1 MRPSCDLNTYLPND
15 SDHHEPSMSHDIRL
29 SIAHPVVYLTIP
41 VLGPHV
47 LHPCPFIRK
56 VPIASL
62 TIVMIRAIA
71 VVLDEA
77 LLAGKIDVAVIAHPV
92 AVRILRVLFVSSIVR
107 EPALAEIAVRHRIL
121 H

>member
-1 MRPSCDLNTYLPND
+1 MRF
-15 SDHHEPSMSHDIRL
+15 SHVIRL
-29 SIAHPVVYLTIP
+29 SISHPVVYLAIP

-56 VPIASL
+56 VPIAFL
-62 TIVMIRAIA
+62 TIVMIRAIG
-71 VVLDEA
+71 VVLNEA
-77 LLAGKIDVAVIAHPV
+77 LLVGKIDVAARADPV

-107 EPALAEIAVRHRIL
+107 EPALAAIAVRHRIVEL

>member
-1 MRPSCDLNTYLPND
+1 
-15 SDHHEPSMSHDIRL
+15 MSHDIRL
-29 SIAHPVVYLTIP
+29 SIAHPVVYLAIP

-56 VPIASL
+56 VPIAFP
-62 TIVMIRAIA
+62 TIVVIRAIG

-77 LLAGKIDVAVIAHPV
+77 LLAGKIDVAVLADPV
-92 AVRILRVLFVSSIVR
+92 AVRIVRVLSVSSVVR
-107 EPALAEIAVRHRIL
+107 KPVLAAIAVRHHML

>member
-1 MRPSCDLNTYLPND
+1 
-15 SDHHEPSMSHDIRL
+15 MSHVRVILL

-56 VPIASL
+56 VPIAFL
-62 TIVMIRAIA
+62 TIVMIRAIG
-71 VVLDEA
+71 VVFDEA

-92 AVRILRVLFVSSIVR
+92 AVRILRELLVSSIVR
-107 EPALAEIAVRHRIL
+107 EPALGAIAVCHRIL